1 MSKKISAHYD
11 NETKRIIID
20 TDEVQQGDYID
31 LSNLSSLD
39 SYIKNEIDKKYKN
52 TILDEYK
59 NSDSFKKILNEKES
73 LIKEIDQ
80 LKQNEELQ
88 KVEYKSKIDQA
99 ILKFKDSNEYK
110 ELYDAKSQLESANKN
125 KKLEIEAA
133 ILKNNKEIESKYN
146 SKIEISN
153 NEINNL
159 KNQLK
164 QIELEKDSLVKNKQ
178 IEIENAILNFKDTEE
193 YRDLLN
199 VKKNHEEKINSLQLE
214 YDKKYSLLQT
224 KIQDLQREHDSKTI
238 KSIGEELEQYC
249 YREYTEK
256 FDQIEDTLFKKTTVA
271 KDGTKPDFQL
281 TIYDENITG
290 KCDDEKWLKQHLIGN
305 AIFEMKTEM
314 SSSENKKKNDDHLK
328 KLESDRIKFEADTAI
343 LVTEL
348 ERDDI
353 FQIRRSKTYPNIY
366 LIRPIMFS
374 AIIGLYRTMI
384 IKNKKMHRDDI
395 EFRTK
400 EEILKDFDEFKNDLL
415 EKQFDKINKQC
426 ENISKHA
433 QKIIDSGDE
442 IKKSIGVISEVHMSA
457 LKNKIENFKIEKK
470 VLKRIPNSS
479 ENKTN
484 ELENEIDS
492 KLVIK

>member
-11 NETKRIIID
+11 NELKRIIID
-20 TDEVQQGDYID
+20 ADDVEQGDYID

-39 SYIKNEIDKKYKN
+39 SYIKNEINEKYK
-52 TILDEYK
+52 TIILDEYK
-59 NSDSFKKILNEKES
+59 NSDSFKSILNEKDS
-73 LIKEIDQ
+73 LSKTINE
-80 LKQNEELQ
+80 LKQKEELQ
-88 KVEYKSKIDQA
+88 KIQYESKIEQA
-99 ILKFKDSNEYK
+99 ILKFKDSKEYK
-110 ELYDAKSQLESANKN
+110 DLCEAKSQLELIDIN

-133 ILKNNKEIESKYN
+133 ISQNTKEIENKYN

-164 QIELEKDSLVKNKQ
+164 QINLEKDSLVKNKQ
-178 IEIENAILNFKDTEE
+178 IEIDNALLSFKNSEE
-193 YRDLLN
+193 YLDLLN
-199 VKKNHEEKINSLQLE
+199 VKKNHEEKLNSLKIQYDKE
-214 YDKKYSLLQT
+214 YDSLQT

-238 KSIGEELEQYC
+238 KSIGEELEKYC
-249 YREYTEK
+249 YREYNEK

-290 KCDDEKWLKQHLIGN
+290 RCDDEKWLKQHLIGN

-314 SSSENKKKNDDHLK
+314 NSSENKKKNDDHLK

-348 ERDDI
+348 ERDDV

-366 LIRPIMFS
+366 LIRPSMFS
-374 AIIGLYRTMI
+374 AIVGLYRTMI

-400 EEILKDFDEFKNDLL
+400 EEILKEFDEFKNDLL

-433 QKIIDSGDE
+433 QKIIDSGTE
-442 IKKSIGVISEVHMSA
+442 IKDSIRIISENHMSA

-470 VLKRIPNSS
+470 VLKRIPDSS
-479 ENKTN
+479 ENKRN
-484 ELENEIDS
+484 ELGSEVDS
-492 KLVIK
+492 KPVIK

>member
-11 NETKRIIID
+11 NELKRIIID
-20 TDEVQQGDYID
+20 ANDVEQGDYID

-52 TILDEYK
+52 AILDEYK

-110 ELYDAKSQLESANKN
+110 ELYEAKSQLELANN

-133 ILKNNKEIESKYN
+133 ISQNTKEIENKYN

-164 QIELEKDSLVKNKQ
+164 QINLEKDSLVKNKQ
-178 IEIENAILNFKDTEE
+178 IEIDNAILSFKNSNE
-193 YRDLLN
+193 YLDLLN
-199 VKKNHEEKINSLQLE
+199 IKKNHEEKINSLQLE
-214 YDKKYSLLQT
+214 YNKQYNSLQT

-249 YREYTEK
+249 YREYNEK

-314 SSSENKKKNDDHLK
+314 NSSENKKKNDDHLK

-348 ERDDI
+348 ERDDV

-366 LIRPIMFS
+366 LIRPSMFS
-374 AIIGLYRTMI
+374 AIVGLYRTMI

-400 EEILKDFDEFKNDLL
+400 EEILKEFDEFKNDLL

-433 QKIIDSGDE
+433 QKIIDSGIE
-442 IKKSIGVISEVHMSA
+442 IKDSIRIVSETHMSA

-470 VLKRIPNSS
+470 VIKRIPNSS
-479 ENKTN
+479 ETKTN
-484 ELENEIDS
+484 ELENKINS